1 MIVEVKR
8 VPRRSF
14 GILPAAQ
21 RAIGP
26 TEIGIQDGGI
36 EAARYGLLKLLQ
48 RLWVA
53 ALPDVL
59 RTQVAARLSVVRIDA
74 QRLLQLAHGFSP
86 MAGFPG
92 PLRFDKSAERLGPRR
107 ALQFPHGDCARD
119 RARHGPFG

>member
-36 EAARYGLLKLLQ
+36 EAARSGLLKLLQ
-48 RLWVA
+48 RLRVA

-59 RTQVAARLSVVRIDA
+59 RTQVAAPLGVVRTDA
-74 QRLLQLAHGFSP
+74 QRLLQLAHGFTP
-86 MAGFPG
+86 MAAFPA
-92 PLRFDKSAERLGPRR
+92 PLPLDKTAQR
-107 ALQFPHGDCARD
+107 
-119 RARHGPFG
+119 